1 MSICFRLIVTMLD
14 TEENKTYVTKF
25 TYDIVTGIVTYVPI
39 ENVIV
44 NNMTDVFIDTICSIF
59 N

>member
-44 NNMTDVFIDTICSIF
+44 NNMIDVFIDTICSIF

>member
-1 MSICFRLIVTMLD
+1 MLD